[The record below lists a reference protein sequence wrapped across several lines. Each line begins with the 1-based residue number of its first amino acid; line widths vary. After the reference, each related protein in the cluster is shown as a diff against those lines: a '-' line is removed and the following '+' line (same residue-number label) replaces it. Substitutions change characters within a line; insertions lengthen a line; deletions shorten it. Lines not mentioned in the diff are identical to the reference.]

1 MTGSMTAKFYSYF
14 RRAAALLLLTCCGA
28 ARADDSVSLALDD
41 AIRLALRQNLDMQTA
56 RERVTG
62 ADISVNAAQAKFKLA
77 IRPNVSGLYQQNDEL
92 DQAYGLRLSKQFT
105 TGGEA
110 SWETRTQVD
119 DSDEAEDPYQTDLIF
134 AYTQPLLRGRGAR
147 AATAQ
152 LASAE
157 RAARAQRRAFLVAQQ
172 HLIIRAAS
180 AYYGIVRDQMLL
192 ETHEQA
198 VKRAQTLHAAAEA
211 KLNVGMASKMD
222 VFRAELQS
230 LTAQNRLVDARAA
243 LENAKRQ
250 FNVLLGSPLDAR
262 YLFAAPLNYAPVAL
276 DLDELMRQALEHRLE
291 LQTAQEQIDEAERQL
306 NIARQNLLPPLD
318 VSVRYTLRGEG
329 DGFRDSVKMED
340 EFWGVGVSS
349 SFALNLAEERAA
361 YQQAQL
367 SLNAAIRA
375 RQATQDDILAEVMQ
389 TTIAVEQA
397 QASVA
402 LQAQSVTQ
410 ANKQLE
416 LAELRYKKGLSDNLD
431 VLDAEENVMQ
441 ANTGAYSA
449 IAQHLIALLR
459 LKQVTG
465 TLEIPPE

>member
-1 MTGSMTAKFYSYF
+1 
-14 RRAAALLLLTCCGA
+14 
-28 ARADDSVSLALDD
+28 
-41 AIRLALRQNLDMQTA
+41 
-56 RERVTG
+56 
-62 ADISVNAAQAKFKLA
+62 
-77 IRPNVSGLYQQNDEL
+77 
-92 DQAYGLRLSKQFT
+92 
-105 TGGEA
+105 
-110 SWETRTQVD
+110 
-119 DSDEAEDPYQTDLIF
+119 
-134 AYTQPLLRGRGAR
+134 
-147 AATAQ
+147 
-152 LASAE
+152 
-157 RAARAQRRAFLVAQQ
+157 
-172 HLIIRAAS
+172 
-180 AYYGIVRDQMLL
+180 
-192 ETHEQA
+192 
-198 VKRAQTLHAAAEA
+198 
-211 KLNVGMASKMD
+211 
-222 VFRAELQS
+222 
-230 LTAQNRLVDARAA
+230 
-243 LENAKRQ
+243 
-250 FNVLLGSPLDAR
+250 
-262 YLFAAPLNYAPVAL
+262 
-276 DLDELMRQALEHRLE
+276 MRQALEHRLE

-375 RQATQDDILAEVMQ
+375 RQATQDEILAEVMQ

-397 QASVA
+397 QASVE

-431 VLDAEENVMQ
+431 ALDAEENVMQ

-449 IAQHLIALLR
+449 IVQHLIALLR